1 MILSNKISV
10 PRTVSVASITSAG
23 TLITAASPGK
33 NVVLVDLI
41 NADASNIASL
51 KDKHGSA
58 VSDLLA
64 QVPVSTAVSLNA
76 PILVAT
82 KKAITG
88 SAHAVAN
95 GITVT
100 VEHLATAFASGD
112 VITFAGGGVLTLT
125 SSANAAATSLVG
137 NLTVAAIVVG
147 EIGYTTVKVD
157 VVTSTKF
164 TATYMVED

>member
-64 QVPVSTAVSLNA
+64 QVPVSTAVSL
-76 PILVAT
+76 
-82 KKAITG
+82 
-88 SAHAVAN
+88 
-95 GITVT
+95 
-100 VEHLATAFASGD
+100 
-112 VITFAGGGVLTLT
+112 
-125 SSANAAATSLVG
+125 
-137 NLTVAAIVVG
+137 
-147 EIGYTTVKVD
+147 
-157 VVTSTKF
+157 
-164 TATYMVED
+164 

>member
-41 NADASNIASL
+41 NADSSNIASL

-64 QVPVSTAVSLNA
+64 QVPVSTAISLNA

-82 KKAITG
+82 KKVVTG
-88 SAHAVAN
+88 SAHSTGSVS
-95 GITVT
+95 VT
-100 VEHLATAFASGD
+100 VEQLATAFANND
-112 VITFAGGGVLTLT
+112 IITFAGGGVLTLT
-125 SSANAAATSLVG
+125 SAASAAATTLDGTLS
-137 NLTVAAIVVG
+137 VAPIVVG
-147 EIGYTTVKVD
+147 EIGHTTVKVD